1 MTANTEHADQ
11 RRKRRITIAEHPQIL
26 DTHSGEVLGE
36 LVNLSAEGLMIAGT
50 HCIQPHT
57 VRQMRI
63 PLSQGE
69 RHMEIRIG
77 AESLWCE
84 DANDSGIH
92 WTGFQIIDISP
103 QDQLILDS
111 VIGA

>member
-36 LVNLSAEGLMIAGT
+36 LVNLSTEGLMMAGT

-57 VRQMRI
+57 VRQM
-63 PLSQGE
+63 PL
-69 RHMEIRIG
+69 
-77 AESLWCE
+77 AL
-84 DANDSGIH
+84 A
-92 WTGFQIIDISP
+92 
-103 QDQLILDS
+103 
-111 VIGA
+111 